1 MIFVMLCYLTM
12 AKKLIK
18 TNGKGDAQEL
28 GKVQSYKAKPK
39 PYREPD
45 SLREYRLER
54 ERFFWKK
61 YPEQRAEIKEK
72 VKQMKKEWETQDKR
86 K

>member
-1 MIFVMLCYLTM
+1 M

-61 YPEQRAEIKEK
+61 YPEQRAEIEEK
-72 VKQMKKEWETQDKR
+72 VKQFCFSFSKYSRNGNRW
-86 K
+86 

>member
-1 MIFVMLCYLTM
+1 M

-18 TNGKGDAQEL
+18 TNGQGDAQEL
-28 GKVQSYKAKPK
+28 GKVQSYKSKPT

-45 SLREYRLER
+45 SLRAYRLER

-61 YPEQRAEIKEK
+61 YPEQRAEIEER
-72 VKQMKKEWETQDKR
+72 VNYMKSQWLVQDKR

>member
-1 MIFVMLCYLTM
+1 M

-61 YPEQRAEIKEK
+61 YPEQRAEIEEK
-72 VKQMKKEWETQDKR
+72 VKQMKMYLQER
-86 K
+86 HCGSNLIPNFYM

>member
-1 MIFVMLCYLTM
+1 M

-28 GKVQSYKAKPK
+28 GKVESYKAKPK

-61 YPEQRAEIKEK
+61 YPEQRAEIEEK

-86 K
+86 LK

>member
-1 MIFVMLCYLTM
+1 M

-18 TNGKGDAQEL
+18 TNGQGDAQEL

-45 SLREYRLER
+45 ALRAYRLER

-61 YPEQRAEIKEK
+61 YPEQRAEIEER
-72 VKQMKKEWETQDKR
+72 VNYMKSQWLVQDKR

>member
-1 MIFVMLCYLTM
+1 M

-18 TNGKGDAQEL
+18 TNGQGDAQEL

-45 SLREYRLER
+45 SLRAYRLER
-54 ERFFWKK
+54 ERFFWKN
-61 YPEQRAEIKEK
+61 YPEQRAEIEER
-72 VKQMKKEWETQDKR
+72 VKQMQKEWQTQDKR

>member
-1 MIFVMLCYLTM
+1 M

-18 TNGKGDAQEL
+18 TNGQGDAQEL
-28 GKVQSYKAKPK
+28 GKVQSYKANSK

-45 SLREYRLER
+45 SLRAYRLER

-61 YPEQRAEIKEK
+61 YPEQWAEIEER
-72 VKQMKKEWETQDKR
+72 VNYMKSQWLVQDKR

>member
-1 MIFVMLCYLTM
+1 M

-18 TNGKGDAQEL
+18 TNGQGDAQEL

-45 SLREYRLER
+45 ALRAYRLER
-54 ERFFWKK
+54 ERFFWQK
-61 YPEQRAEIKEK
+61 YPEQRAEIEER
-72 VKQMKKEWETQDKR
+72 VNYMKSQWLVQDKR

>member
-1 MIFVMLCYLTM
+1 M

-18 TNGKGDAQEL
+18 TNGRGDAQEL

-45 SLREYRLER
+45 WLREYRLEM

-61 YPEQRAEIKEK
+61 YPEQRAEIEEK

-86 K
+86 LK

>member
-1 MIFVMLCYLTM
+1 MIFVMLCLVTM

-18 TNGKGDAQEL
+18 TNGRGDAQEL

-45 SLREYRLER
+45 TLRAYRLDR
-54 ERFFWKK
+54 ERLFWKK
-61 YPEQRAEIKEK
+61 YPEQRAEIEER
-72 VKQMKKEWETQDKR
+72 VKQMQKEWQTQDKR

>member
-1 MIFVMLCYLTM
+1 M

-18 TNGKGDAQEL
+18 TNGQGDAQEL

-45 SLREYRLER
+45 ALRAYRLER

-61 YPEQRAEIKEK
+61 YPEQRAEIEQR
-72 VKQMKKEWETQDKR
+72 VNYMKSQWLVQDKR

>member
-1 MIFVMLCYLTM
+1 M

-18 TNGKGDAQEL
+18 TNGQGDAQEL

-39 PYREPD
+39 PYRE
-45 SLREYRLER
+45 SNFEREYRLER

-61 YPEQRAEIKEK
+61 YPEQRAEIEER
-72 VKQMKKEWETQDKR
+72 VKQMQKEWQTQDKR

>member
-1 MIFVMLCYLTM
+1 M

-18 TNGKGDAQEL
+18 TNGQGDAQEL
-28 GKVQSYKAKPK
+28 GKLQSYKAKPK

-45 SLREYRLER
+45 ALRAYRLER

-61 YPEQRAEIKEK
+61 YPEQRAEIEER
-72 VKQMKKEWETQDKR
+72 VNYMKSQWLVQDKR

>member
-1 MIFVMLCYLTM
+1 M

-18 TNGKGDAQEL
+18 TNGQGDAQEL
-28 GKVQSYKAKPK
+28 GKVQSYKAKSK

-45 SLREYRLER
+45 SLRAYRLER

-61 YPEQRAEIKEK
+61 YPEQRAEIEER
-72 VKQMKKEWETQDKR
+72 VNYMKSQWLVQDKR